1 MPLSSCREA
10 RFGRQAAPRLRCR
23 RLSACWTRTDS
34 ACAGPSF
41 SYACWRILLCPQI
54 AAWDFSSFSFR
65 CSPLFDRQCS
75 PAGPSAE
82 HRSPGPVRVQ
92 PFAQQAV
99 ACCSRVQR
107 SVIHHCL
114 YAPTATA
121 SDCPAYRSY
130 WLEGPQGCRFR
141 QQRAQLLAERIAC
154 PPAVQPHSVKTVA
167 SPGSDPNC

>member
-1 MPLSSCREA
+1 MPLSSCREV

-99 ACCSRVQR
+99 ACCSRGATVCNPPLSLR
-107 SVIHHCL
+107 ADGHCVGLPGVSVVL
-114 YAPTATA
+114 AGGTAGLPFPPTEGAVAGGTDCVPTGGSTA
-121 SDCPAYRSY
+121 FGED
-130 WLEGPQGCRFR
+130 GG
-141 QQRAQLLAERIAC
+141 
-154 PPAVQPHSVKTVA
+154 VA
-167 SPGSDPNC
+167 WF